1 VRLPLYKIRVSVM
14 YGTLYPLAVVGSFH
28 KCRDGKCLKVPPATA
43 LPMAP
48 PVIHIQRSSCR
59 SYFDQVS
66 AAYTTTGIVNGALP
80 LHIASASIA
89 VAIIAAHLSVR
100 DPGRHDR
107 STCRSRVKINLK
119 KEEKISWPET
129 CIWQPRCDRK
139 NALTTSEKPSKNTC
153 ANRNPPVKT
162 PLLP

>member
-28 KCRDGKCLKVPPATA
+28 KCRDGKCLKVSPATA

-119 KEEKISWPET
+119 K
-129 CIWQPRCDRK
+129 RK
-139 NALTTSEKPSKNTC
+139 KLAGQKRASGNHVATTKMHLPPAKNHQ
-153 ANRNPPVKT
+153 KT
-162 PLLP
+162 PVQIAIPL